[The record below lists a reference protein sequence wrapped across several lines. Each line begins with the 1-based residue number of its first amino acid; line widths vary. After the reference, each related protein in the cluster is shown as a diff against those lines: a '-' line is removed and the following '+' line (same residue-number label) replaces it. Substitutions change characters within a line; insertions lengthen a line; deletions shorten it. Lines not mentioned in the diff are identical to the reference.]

1 LPSLPCVPDKHDRI
15 NGGSFINA
23 GNGEINGWGEQSDPM
38 ERESGREIQE
48 EPTPAPRRYANRTWK
63 ENRA

>member
-1 LPSLPCVPDKHDRI
+1 VPDKHARI
-15 NGGSFINA
+15 SGGSFTIA
-23 GNGEINGWGEQSDPM
+23 GKGEINGWEEQSDPM

-48 EPTPAPRRYANRTWK
+48 DPTPAPRRCANRTRK